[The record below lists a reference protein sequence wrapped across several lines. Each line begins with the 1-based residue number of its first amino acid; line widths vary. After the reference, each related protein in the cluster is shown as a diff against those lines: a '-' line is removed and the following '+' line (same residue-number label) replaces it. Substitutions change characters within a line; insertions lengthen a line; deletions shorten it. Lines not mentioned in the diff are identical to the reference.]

1 MLAAKVKLM
10 IQIWGLLERR
20 GAPPTT
26 PTLIEVIRKPEPCRK
41 QILLWLL
48 LPSPLIVFKVVVQ
61 SLKSGADASNHMMMS
76 LNYKYLHNYIQ
87 VVHFLLTHDF
97 CRYLRKTENKN
108 LLRTFLI
115 NVRSFSTFAIILLCM
130 MYICSGSKSKL
141 LRL

>member
-1 MLAAKVKLM
+1 M
-10 IQIWGLLERR
+10 R
-20 GAPPTT
+20 
-26 PTLIEVIRKPEPCRK
+26 
-41 QILLWLL
+41 
-48 LPSPLIVFKVVVQ
+48 SH
-61 SLKSGADASNHMMMS
+61 HMMMS